1 MAFSRPPAPK
11 PALTR
16 PRRAVFVAAALAV
29 ATCAV
34 AGVGRAQST
43 PSPDKILAAEPPLP
57 LDGTWFML
65 GHRSSQLY
73 TAAQRAAVTVDG
85 KLPPLTPEA
94 KKLFD
99 QRIEDADKGGLLY
112 ANNAARCVPQGLP
125 FMPFAQ
131 VDGPIQVIVKKDQVT
146 IITTELSERWL
157 IYMQSKHADDLDNN
171 EYHGDS
177 IGRWEGDT
185 LVVDTIGVSGDKT
198 TIDQVGMPHS
208 DDMHLVTRIRQTDKD
223 TLEMLM
229 TVDDP
234 KTFTRP
240 WDQKVVYKRA
250 APDQRITDWACE
262 NQRNAPG
269 ANGFQSISGI
279 NQNR

>member
-1 MAFSRPPAPK
+1 MRRRTSGLVVALGTVLLLASGSGASAAPAAK
-11 PALTR
+11 AK
-16 PRRAVFVAAALAV
+16 
-29 ATCAV
+29 
-34 AGVGRAQST
+34 T
-43 PSPDKILAAEPPLP
+43 PDQILAATPPLP
-57 LDGTWFML
+57 LDGIWDML
-65 GHRSSQLY
+65 GHRSSQKY
-73 TAAQRAAVTVDG
+73 TAAGRAAVTVDG
-85 KLPPLTPEA
+85 KLPPLNAQA
-94 KKLFD
+94 KALFDKRIKDADEGGKLF
-99 QRIEDADKGGLLY
+99 
-112 ANNAARCVPQGLP
+112 ANNAARCLPQGLP

-131 VDGPIQVIVKKDQVT
+131 VDGPIQIIVKKDQVT

-157 IYMQSKHADDLDNN
+157 ISMNTKHTPNFDNN
-171 EYHGDS
+171 QYHGES
-177 IGRWEGDT
+177 VGHWEGNT

-208 DDMHLVTRIRQTDKD
+208 DDMHLITRMRQTDKN

-250 APDQRITDWACE
+250 PPDEAITDWACE

-269 ANGFQSISGI
+269 SDGYQSIGGI
-279 NQNR
+279 SK